1 MEPQSIK
8 NIIKEGGKILDV
20 NFNHIIEMIEQR
32 KNNAY
37 RKVNEELILLYFDIG
52 KYLCDLMDDSGYG
65 DKITTKAV
73 EFMKNN
79 YPNVRGFNKRNVERM
94 IKFYRIYKDDDL
106 ALNLITQL
114 SWTNNMLILSNAK
127 SIEERHFYLQLAINE
142 NYSKR
147 ELTRQIE
154 SGCYERYTLSLVY
167 RPQTLTGLI
176 PYNKSTPSTR
186 LLDTYSLEFL
196 DLPKNFSEQDLKKAI
211 IKNLKDFILE
221 IGKDF
226 TFIGDEYKIKVG
238 NHDFFI
244 DLLFYNRELSCLV
257 AFELKLGEYLPEYA
271 GKMSLYLEAL
281 DRDVRKEYENPSVG
295 VILCS
300 SKDKEV
306 VEYSLSKNMSQT
318 LISEYKLKLIDK
330 ELLKAKLSEIK
341 PLLNNM
347 QHITTQITMD
357 QVMYQVVVILIHLVD
372 YLQEQHITLEY
383 ML

>member
-1 MEPQSIK
+1 
-8 NIIKEGGKILDV
+8 
-20 NFNHIIEMIEQR
+20 MIEQR

-37 RKVNEELILLYFDIG
+37 RKVNEELILLYFEIG
-52 KYLCDLMDDSGYG
+52 KYLCELIDISEYG
-65 DKITTKAV
+65 NKITTKAA

-79 YPNVRGFNKRNVERM
+79 YSDVKGFDKRNVERM
-94 IKFYRIYKDDDL
+94 VKFYKTYKDDDF
-106 ALNLITQL
+106 ALSLIVQL
-114 SWTNNMLILSNAK
+114 SWTNNVLILTRTK
-127 SIEERHFYLQLAINE
+127 STEERHFYLQLAINE

-154 SGCYERYTLSLVY
+154 SGCYERYTLSLAD
-167 RPQTLTGLI
+167 RPQTIAGLI
-176 PYNKSTPSTR
+176 PYNKSAPSTR

-211 IKNLKDFILE
+211 IRNLKDFILE

-226 TFIGDEYKIKVG
+226 TFIGEEYKVKIG
-238 NHDFFI
+238 NHEFFI

-330 ELLKAKLSEIK
+330 KLLEAKLSEMK

-347 QHITTQITMD
+347 QQIM
-357 QVMYQVVVILIHLVD
+357 
-372 YLQEQHITLEY
+372 EY
-383 ML
+383 RFVSC